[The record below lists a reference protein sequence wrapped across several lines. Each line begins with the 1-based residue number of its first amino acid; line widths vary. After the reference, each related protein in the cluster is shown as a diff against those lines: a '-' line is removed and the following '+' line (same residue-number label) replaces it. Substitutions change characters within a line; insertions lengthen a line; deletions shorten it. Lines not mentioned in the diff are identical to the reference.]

1 MQKETVAT
9 DSIAIDGPGAVG
21 KTTVGRMLALR
32 LGWLFLDT
40 GAMYR
45 AVTLFVQ
52 QKRVDIEKDEHAVVS
67 LAESADIQLGQNGSS
82 SPRIFLNGEDVT
94 EAIKSTE
101 VEKQVSLVAR
111 IGGVRSALVNKQKEM
126 ARRGKIIMAG
136 RDIGTVVMPGAKLK
150 FFLTGTSEIR
160 ADRRHKEMYS
170 NNHQSYEEVLAD
182 LIRRDKLDSERA
194 ISPLKPAAD
203 AIMVDT
209 TNLTLEQVV
218 DNLFQY
224 CQEKN
229 LAPSGK

>member
-1 MQKETVAT
+1 M
-9 DSIAIDGPGAVG
+9 G

-67 LAESADIQLGQNGSS
+67 LAESADIQLGQNGSG
-82 SPRIFLNGEDVT
+82 SPRIFLNSVDVT
-94 EAIKSTE
+94 DAIKSAE

-111 IGGVRSALVNKQKEM
+111 ISGVRSALVSKQKEI

-150 FFLTGTSEIR
+150 FFLTGTPEIR
-160 ADRRHKEMYS
+160 ADRRFKEMYS
-170 NNHQSYEEVLAD
+170 TTQQSYEEVLAD

-194 ISPLKPAAD
+194 ISPLRPADD

-209 TNLTLEQVV
+209 TNLTLDQVV
-218 DNLFQY
+218 DKLFQH
-224 CQEKN
+224 CREKN